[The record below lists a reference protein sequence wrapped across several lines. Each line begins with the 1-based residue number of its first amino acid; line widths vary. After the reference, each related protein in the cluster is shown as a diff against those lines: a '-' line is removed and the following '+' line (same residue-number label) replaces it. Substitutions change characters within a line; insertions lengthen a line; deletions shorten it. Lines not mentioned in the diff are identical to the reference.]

1 MLSDMSDVKSQENVP
16 NNDSGTRKTD
26 SGGKKS
32 ASCPAKQKV
41 LKSPVKHVAAED
53 LKPVEQSVSYCPC
66 NDYLEEELSIECE
79 SCKKYWHLCCV
90 GLSEMIGALENWQCP
105 DCYRCVYSYKKRPEL
120 NAECSSMR
128 VILKDELHSIQPV
141 IKVTVENAIRKLI
154 PSHYAQQ
161 MM

>member
-1 MLSDMSDVKSQENVP
+1 MLSDMSDVKSQRNVP
-16 NNDSGTRKTD
+16 NNSSSTRMTD

-32 ASCPAKQKV
+32 PAELKV
-41 LKSPVKHVAAED
+41 LKSSVKHEAED
-53 LKPVEQSVSYCPC
+53 LKPVEQSLSYCPC

-90 GLSEMIGALENWQCP
+90 GLQGLSDEMVSALENWQYP
-105 DCYRCVYSYKKRPEL
+105 DCYRYVYSYKKRPEL
-120 NAECSSMR
+120 NAKCSSMR

-154 PSHYAQQ
+154 PESIC
-161 MM
+161 